1 MNAHIETGEM
11 RSLGVDKSGWS
22 SAHWIVSWLLLI
34 FMAGVLNWYA
44 GRSGWPYLRFGRARL
59 NAIGGL
65 AIMSMPWFAFLL
77 MTLSH
82 SFRRTWRRI
91 VLLTILGT
99 LMLATIPATLLEL
112 PLWLADTPIRSVEMH
127 GYRITLYQLE
137 CGVLCD
143 FAVSVDQERVLVPPI
158 LVSQR
163 LYIFDVAV
171 DATIE
176 VLGKNE
182 LLVRTLPLTDEDPN
196 IRVQK
201 FQIKPHF
208 FF

>member
-1 MNAHIETGEM
+1 MNAHNETGEGAG
-11 RSLGVDKSGWS
+11 LGVDKSRCSG
-22 SAHWIVSWLLLI
+22 ARRIFLWLLL
-34 FMAGVLNWYA
+34 FVAGVLNWYA
-44 GRSGWPYLRFGRARL
+44 GQSGWPYLRFGRAGL

-65 AIMSMPWFAFLL
+65 LILGIPWFVFIL
-77 MTLSH
+77 TKISH
-82 SFRRTWRRI
+82 PFRRTWIRLA
-91 VLLTILGT
+91 LLTILGAI
-99 LMLATIPATLLEL
+99 MLVTIPATLLDL

-158 LVSQR
+158 LLSQR
-163 LYIFDVAV
+163 LYIFDEAI

-176 VLGKNE
+176 ILGKNE
-182 LLVRTLPLTDEDPN
+182 LRVRTLPYTDKDPN
-196 IRVQK
+196 IRVQE